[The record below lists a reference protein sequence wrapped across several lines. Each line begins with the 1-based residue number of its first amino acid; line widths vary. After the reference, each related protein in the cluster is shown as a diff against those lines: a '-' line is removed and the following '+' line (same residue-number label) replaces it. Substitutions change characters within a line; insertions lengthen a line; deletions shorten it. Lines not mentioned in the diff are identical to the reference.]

1 MKIEDAR
8 VRYNVQIKTY
18 YSKQKELYAQKQKLE
33 EKIKTTENGAE
44 VYKDESAILEL
55 QYSAVDEKRQ
65 EYQDYMDKLMEQW
78 RMISDKIAS
87 KQQSDAMADQ
97 AKEMNKI
104 MLVARRIMHG
114 DKVPAKDEKKL
125 MEYDPKLYMMAK
137 NAAAMLEMRK
147 RKEHKSLWEDE
158 EEKEQ
163 SMGSF
168 AAQAKEIASNPYIPK
183 DKKVVLMQRLNNE
196 VCMIRD
202 AHQAF
207 EKSRAYEELPE
218 EQELRREAAEESAEK
233 MEHQKDTEQ
242 AETTEDSKV
251 DNKNKADAEAEEV
264 DEPQSDVK
272 SEMSDVYETVEIANV
287 ETHAKIKPPESPKTA
302 GDASMARRQQEAAQT
317 FTEITEEIE
326 RFLRRNHSGRGSFT
340 AQV

>member
-1 MKIEDAR
+1 MESQVKQYKSGGEMMYTGTIQSQVSLQMLDQKWQKKKQDI
-8 VRYNVQIKTY
+8 N
-18 YSKQKELYAQKQKLE
+18 SKKDTEGMTQDEILLDSLERQAQTERERSATSELYTKLKTGGTLTEEEIAYLKEHDPEALAEYEKAQ
-33 EKIKTTENGAE
+33 T
-44 VYKDESAILEL
+44 
-55 QYSAVDEKRQ
+55 
-65 EYQDYMDKLMEQW
+65 
-78 RMISDKIAS
+78 
-87 KQQSDAMADQ
+87 
-97 AKEMNKI
+97 
-104 MLVARRIMHG
+104 
-114 DKVPAKDEKKL
+114 EKKAYENAL
-125 MEYDPKLYMMAK
+125 KNCRTKEDVQRLKL
-137 NAAAMLEMRK
+137 NR
-147 RKEHKSLWEDE
+147 
-158 EEKEQ
+158 
-163 SMGSF
+163 MGSF

-218 EQELRREAAEESAEK
+218 EQELRREAAEEPAEK

-242 AETTEDSKV
+242 AETTETTEDSKV
-251 DNKNKADAEAEEV
+251 DNKNKADAADEEV

-302 GDASMARRQQEAAQT
+302 GDASMARRQLEAAQT

>member
-1 MKIEDAR
+1 MTQDEILLDSFERQAQTER
-8 VRYNVQIKTY
+8 ERSAT
-18 YSKQKELYAQKQKLE
+18 SELYTKLKTGGTLTEEEIAYLKEHDPEALAEYEKAQ
-33 EKIKTTENGAE
+33 T
-44 VYKDESAILEL
+44 
-55 QYSAVDEKRQ
+55 
-65 EYQDYMDKLMEQW
+65 
-78 RMISDKIAS
+78 
-87 KQQSDAMADQ
+87 
-97 AKEMNKI
+97 
-104 MLVARRIMHG
+104 
-114 DKVPAKDEKKL
+114 EKKAYENAL
-125 MEYDPKLYMMAK
+125 KNCRTKEDVQRLKL
-137 NAAAMLEMRK
+137 NR
-147 RKEHKSLWEDE
+147 
-158 EEKEQ
+158 
-163 SMGSF
+163 MGSF
-168 AAQAKEIASNPYIPK
+168 AAQAKGIASNPYIPK

-242 AETTEDSKV
+242 AEMTEDSKV
-251 DNKNKADAEAEEV
+251 DNKNKADAEDEEV

-287 ETHAKIKPPESPKTA
+287 ESHAKIKPPESPKTA
-302 GDASMARRQQEAAQT
+302 FDASMARRQPEAAQT

>member
-1 MKIEDAR
+1 
-8 VRYNVQIKTY
+8 
-18 YSKQKELYAQKQKLE
+18 
-33 EKIKTTENGAE
+33 
-44 VYKDESAILEL
+44 
-55 QYSAVDEKRQ
+55 
-65 EYQDYMDKLMEQW
+65 
-78 RMISDKIAS
+78 
-87 KQQSDAMADQ
+87 
-97 AKEMNKI
+97 
-104 MLVARRIMHG
+104 
-114 DKVPAKDEKKL
+114 
-125 MEYDPKLYMMAK
+125 
-137 NAAAMLEMRK
+137 
-147 RKEHKSLWEDE
+147 
-158 EEKEQ
+158 
-163 SMGSF
+163 
-168 AAQAKEIASNPYIPK
+168 
-183 DKKVVLMQRLNNE
+183 MQRLNNE

-233 MEHQKDTEQ
+233 TEHQKDTEQ

-251 DNKNKADAEAEEV
+251 DNKNKADADAEAEEV

-287 ETHAKIKPPESPKTA
+287 ESHAKIKPPELQKTA

>member
-1 MKIEDAR
+1 METQVKQYKLGGETMYTGTIQSQVSLQMLDLKWQKKKQDI
-8 VRYNVQIKTY
+8 N
-18 YSKQKELYAQKQKLE
+18 SKKDTEGMTQDEILLDSLERQAQTERERSATSELYTKLKTGGTLTEEEIAYLKEHDPEALAEYEKAQ
-33 EKIKTTENGAE
+33 T
-44 VYKDESAILEL
+44 
-55 QYSAVDEKRQ
+55 
-65 EYQDYMDKLMEQW
+65 
-78 RMISDKIAS
+78 
-87 KQQSDAMADQ
+87 
-97 AKEMNKI
+97 
-104 MLVARRIMHG
+104 
-114 DKVPAKDEKKL
+114 EKKAYENAL
-125 MEYDPKLYMMAK
+125 KNCRTKEDVQRLKL
-137 NAAAMLEMRK
+137 NR
-147 RKEHKSLWEDE
+147 
-158 EEKEQ
+158 
-163 SMGSF
+163 MGSF

-233 MEHQKDTEQ
+233 TEHQKDTEQ

-251 DNKNKADAEAEEV
+251 DNKNKADADAEAEEV

-287 ETHAKIKPPESPKTA
+287 ESHAKIKPPELQKKA

-326 RFLRRNHSGRGSFT
+326 RYLRRNHSGRGSFT

>member
-1 MKIEDAR
+1 MESQVKQYKSGGEMMYTGTIQSQVSLQMLDLKWQKKKQDI
-8 VRYNVQIKTY
+8 N
-18 YSKQKELYAQKQKLE
+18 SKKDTEGMTQDEILLDSLERQAQTERERSATSELYTKLKTGGTLTEEEIAYLKEHDPEALAEYEKAQ
-33 EKIKTTENGAE
+33 T
-44 VYKDESAILEL
+44 
-55 QYSAVDEKRQ
+55 
-65 EYQDYMDKLMEQW
+65 
-78 RMISDKIAS
+78 
-87 KQQSDAMADQ
+87 
-97 AKEMNKI
+97 
-104 MLVARRIMHG
+104 
-114 DKVPAKDEKKL
+114 EKKAYENAL
-125 MEYDPKLYMMAK
+125 KNCRTKEDVQRLKL
-137 NAAAMLEMRK
+137 NR
-147 RKEHKSLWEDE
+147 
-158 EEKEQ
+158 
-163 SMGSF
+163 MGSF

-218 EQELRREAAEESAEK
+218 EQELRREAAEEPAEK

-242 AETTEDSKV
+242 AETTETTEDSKV

-287 ETHAKIKPPESPKTA
+287 ESHAKIKPPESPKTA

>member
-1 MKIEDAR
+1 METQVKQYKLGGETMYTGTIQSQVSLQMLDLKWQKKKQDI
-8 VRYNVQIKTY
+8 N
-18 YSKQKELYAQKQKLE
+18 SKKDTEGMTQDEILLDSLERQAQTERERSATSELYTKLKTGGTLTEEEIAYLKEHDPEALAEYEKAQ
-33 EKIKTTENGAE
+33 T
-44 VYKDESAILEL
+44 
-55 QYSAVDEKRQ
+55 
-65 EYQDYMDKLMEQW
+65 
-78 RMISDKIAS
+78 
-87 KQQSDAMADQ
+87 
-97 AKEMNKI
+97 
-104 MLVARRIMHG
+104 
-114 DKVPAKDEKKL
+114 EKKAYENAL
-125 MEYDPKLYMMAK
+125 KNCRTKEDVQRLKL
-137 NAAAMLEMRK
+137 NR
-147 RKEHKSLWEDE
+147 
-158 EEKEQ
+158 
-163 SMGSF
+163 MGSF

-233 MEHQKDTEQ
+233 TEHQKDTEQ

-251 DNKNKADAEAEEV
+251 DNKNKADADAEAEEV

-287 ETHAKIKPPESPKTA
+287 ESHAKIKPPELQKTA

-326 RFLRRNHSGRGSFT
+326 RYLRRNHSGRGIFT

>member
-1 MKIEDAR
+1 METQVKQYKLGGETMYTGTIQSQVSLQMLDLKWQKKKQDI
-8 VRYNVQIKTY
+8 N
-18 YSKQKELYAQKQKLE
+18 SKKDTEGMTQDEILLDSLERQAQTERERSATSELYTKLKTGGTLTEEEIAYLKEHDPEALAEYEKAQ
-33 EKIKTTENGAE
+33 T
-44 VYKDESAILEL
+44 
-55 QYSAVDEKRQ
+55 
-65 EYQDYMDKLMEQW
+65 
-78 RMISDKIAS
+78 
-87 KQQSDAMADQ
+87 
-97 AKEMNKI
+97 
-104 MLVARRIMHG
+104 
-114 DKVPAKDEKKL
+114 EKKAYENAL
-125 MEYDPKLYMMAK
+125 KNCRTKEDVQRLKL
-137 NAAAMLEMRK
+137 NR
-147 RKEHKSLWEDE
+147 
-158 EEKEQ
+158 
-163 SMGSF
+163 MGSF

-233 MEHQKDTEQ
+233 TEHQKDTEQ

-251 DNKNKADAEAEEV
+251 DNKNKADAEAEAEEV

-287 ETHAKIKPPESPKTA
+287 ESHAKIKPPELQKTA

-326 RFLRRNHSGRGSFT
+326 RYLRRNHSGRGSFT

>member
-1 MKIEDAR
+1 METQVKQYKLGGETMYTGTIQSQVSLQMLDLKWQKKKQDI
-8 VRYNVQIKTY
+8 N
-18 YSKQKELYAQKQKLE
+18 SKKDTEGMTQDEILLDSLERQAQTERERSATSELYTKLKTGGTLTEEEIAYLKEHDPEALAEYEKAQ
-33 EKIKTTENGAE
+33 T
-44 VYKDESAILEL
+44 
-55 QYSAVDEKRQ
+55 
-65 EYQDYMDKLMEQW
+65 
-78 RMISDKIAS
+78 
-87 KQQSDAMADQ
+87 
-97 AKEMNKI
+97 
-104 MLVARRIMHG
+104 
-114 DKVPAKDEKKL
+114 EKKAYENAL
-125 MEYDPKLYMMAK
+125 KNCRTKEDVQRLKL
-137 NAAAMLEMRK
+137 NR
-147 RKEHKSLWEDE
+147 
-158 EEKEQ
+158 
-163 SMGSF
+163 MGSF

-233 MEHQKDTEQ
+233 TEHQKDTEQ

-251 DNKNKADAEAEEV
+251 DNKNKADADAEAEEV

-287 ETHAKIKPPESPKTA
+287 ESHAKIKPPELQKTA

-326 RFLRRNHSGRGSFT
+326 RYLRRNHSGIGSFT
-340 AQV
+340 AQI

>member
-1 MKIEDAR
+1 METQVKQYKSGGETMYTGTIQSQVSLQMLDLKWQKKKQDI
-8 VRYNVQIKTY
+8 N
-18 YSKQKELYAQKQKLE
+18 SKKDTEGMTQDEILLDSLERQAQTERERSATSELYTKLKTGGTLTEEEIAYLKEHDPEALAEYEKAQ
-33 EKIKTTENGAE
+33 T
-44 VYKDESAILEL
+44 
-55 QYSAVDEKRQ
+55 
-65 EYQDYMDKLMEQW
+65 
-78 RMISDKIAS
+78 
-87 KQQSDAMADQ
+87 
-97 AKEMNKI
+97 
-104 MLVARRIMHG
+104 
-114 DKVPAKDEKKL
+114 EKKAYENAL
-125 MEYDPKLYMMAK
+125 KNCRTKEDVQRLKL
-137 NAAAMLEMRK
+137 NR
-147 RKEHKSLWEDE
+147 
-158 EEKEQ
+158 
-163 SMGSF
+163 MGSF

-218 EQELRREAAEESAEK
+218 EQELRREAAEEPAEK

-242 AETTEDSKV
+242 AETTETTEDSKV
-251 DNKNKADAEAEEV
+251 DNKNKADAADEEV

-302 GDASMARRQQEAAQT
+302 GDASMARRQLEAAQT

>member
-1 MKIEDAR
+1 METQVKQYKLGGETMYTGTIQSQVSLQMLDLKWQKKKQDI
-8 VRYNVQIKTY
+8 N
-18 YSKQKELYAQKQKLE
+18 SKKDTEGMTQDEILLDSLERQAQTERERSATSELYTKLKTGGTLTEEEIAYLKEHDPEALAEYEKAQ
-33 EKIKTTENGAE
+33 T
-44 VYKDESAILEL
+44 
-55 QYSAVDEKRQ
+55 
-65 EYQDYMDKLMEQW
+65 
-78 RMISDKIAS
+78 
-87 KQQSDAMADQ
+87 
-97 AKEMNKI
+97 
-104 MLVARRIMHG
+104 
-114 DKVPAKDEKKL
+114 EKKAYENAL
-125 MEYDPKLYMMAK
+125 KNCRTKEDVQRLKL
-137 NAAAMLEMRK
+137 NR
-147 RKEHKSLWEDE
+147 
-158 EEKEQ
+158 
-163 SMGSF
+163 MGSF

-233 MEHQKDTEQ
+233 TEHQKDTEQ

-251 DNKNKADAEAEEV
+251 DNKNKADADAEAEEV

-287 ETHAKIKPPESPKTA
+287 ESHAKIKPPESPKTA

-317 FTEITEEIE
+317 FTEITEDIE
-326 RFLRRNHSGRGSFT
+326 RYLRRNHSGRGSFT
-340 AQV
+340 AQI

>member
-104 MLVARRIMHG
+104 I
-114 DKVPAKDEKKL
+114 D
-125 MEYDPKLYMMAK
+125 
-137 NAAAMLEMRK
+137 RK
-147 RKEHKSLWEDE
+147 ST
-158 EEKEQ
+158 
-163 SMGSF
+163 
-168 AAQAKEIASNPYIPK
+168 
-183 DKKVVLMQRLNNE
+183 RLNSS
-196 VCMIRD
+196 
-202 AHQAF
+202 H
-207 EKSRAYEELPE
+207 
-218 EQELRREAAEESAEK
+218 
-233 MEHQKDTEQ
+233 
-242 AETTEDSKV
+242 
-251 DNKNKADAEAEEV
+251 
-264 DEPQSDVK
+264 
-272 SEMSDVYETVEIANV
+272 
-287 ETHAKIKPPESPKTA
+287 PK
-302 GDASMARRQQEAAQT
+302 
-317 FTEITEEIE
+317 
-326 RFLRRNHSGRGSFT
+326 
-340 AQV
+340 

>member
-1 MKIEDAR
+1 METQVKQYKSGGETMYTGTIQSQVSLQMLDLKWQKKKQDI
-8 VRYNVQIKTY
+8 N
-18 YSKQKELYAQKQKLE
+18 SKKDTEGMTQDEILLDSLERQAQTERERSATSELYTKLKTGGTLTEEEIAYLKEHDPESLAEYEKAQ
-33 EKIKTTENGAE
+33 T
-44 VYKDESAILEL
+44 
-55 QYSAVDEKRQ
+55 
-65 EYQDYMDKLMEQW
+65 
-78 RMISDKIAS
+78 
-87 KQQSDAMADQ
+87 
-97 AKEMNKI
+97 
-104 MLVARRIMHG
+104 
-114 DKVPAKDEKKL
+114 EKKAYENAL
-125 MEYDPKLYMMAK
+125 KNCRTKEDVQRLKL
-137 NAAAMLEMRK
+137 NR
-147 RKEHKSLWEDE
+147 
-158 EEKEQ
+158 
-163 SMGSF
+163 MGSF

-272 SEMSDVYETVEIANV
+272 SEMSDVYEV
-287 ETHAKIKPPESPKTA
+287 KPPELQKTA
-302 GDASMARRQQEAAQT
+302 GDACMARRQQEAAQT
-317 FTEITEEIE
+317 FTEITEEIK

>member
-1 MKIEDAR
+1 METQVKQYKLGGETMYTGTIQSQVSLQMLYLKWQKKKQDI
-8 VRYNVQIKTY
+8 N
-18 YSKQKELYAQKQKLE
+18 SKKDTEGMTQDEILLDSLERQAQTERERSATSELYTKLKTGGTLTEEEIAYLKEHDPEALAEYEKAQ
-33 EKIKTTENGAE
+33 T
-44 VYKDESAILEL
+44 
-55 QYSAVDEKRQ
+55 
-65 EYQDYMDKLMEQW
+65 
-78 RMISDKIAS
+78 
-87 KQQSDAMADQ
+87 
-97 AKEMNKI
+97 
-104 MLVARRIMHG
+104 
-114 DKVPAKDEKKL
+114 EKKAYENAL
-125 MEYDPKLYMMAK
+125 KNCRTKEDVQRLKL
-137 NAAAMLEMRK
+137 NR
-147 RKEHKSLWEDE
+147 
-158 EEKEQ
+158 
-163 SMGSF
+163 MGSF

-233 MEHQKDTEQ
+233 TEHQKDTEQ

-251 DNKNKADAEAEEV
+251 DNKNKADADAEAEEV

-287 ETHAKIKPPESPKTA
+287 ESHAKIKPPELQKTA

>member
-1 MKIEDAR
+1 METQ
-8 VRYNVQIKTY
+8 V
-18 YSKQKELYAQKQKLE
+18 KQYKLLDSLERQAQTERERSATSELYTKLKTGGTLTEEEIAYLKEHDPEALAEYEKAQ
-33 EKIKTTENGAE
+33 T
-44 VYKDESAILEL
+44 
-55 QYSAVDEKRQ
+55 
-65 EYQDYMDKLMEQW
+65 
-78 RMISDKIAS
+78 
-87 KQQSDAMADQ
+87 
-97 AKEMNKI
+97 
-104 MLVARRIMHG
+104 
-114 DKVPAKDEKKL
+114 EKKAYENAL
-125 MEYDPKLYMMAK
+125 KNCRTKEDVQRLKL
-137 NAAAMLEMRK
+137 NR
-147 RKEHKSLWEDE
+147 
-158 EEKEQ
+158 
-163 SMGSF
+163 MGSF

-272 SEMSDVYETVEIANV
+272 SEMSDVYKTVEIANV
-287 ETHAKIKPPESPKTA
+287 ESHEKIKPPELQKKA

-317 FTEITEEIE
+317 FTEITEEIK
-326 RFLRRNHSGRGSFT
+326 RFLQSQWQRKLYSTGMRRNRYERSSYLGSVPTTSRRTDMRGHYILHEGRETNGKFIWSICIS
-340 AQV
+340 ADEQHVEQHPHE

>member
-1 MKIEDAR
+1 METQVKQYKSGGETMYTGTIQSQVSLQMLDLKWQKKKQDI
-8 VRYNVQIKTY
+8 N
-18 YSKQKELYAQKQKLE
+18 SKKDTEGMTQDEILLDSLKRQAQTERERSATSELYTKLKTGGTLTEEEIAYLKEHDPEAFAEYEKAQ
-33 EKIKTTENGAE
+33 T
-44 VYKDESAILEL
+44 
-55 QYSAVDEKRQ
+55 
-65 EYQDYMDKLMEQW
+65 
-78 RMISDKIAS
+78 
-87 KQQSDAMADQ
+87 
-97 AKEMNKI
+97 
-104 MLVARRIMHG
+104 
-114 DKVPAKDEKKL
+114 EKKAYENAL
-125 MEYDPKLYMMAK
+125 KNCRTKEDVQRLKL
-137 NAAAMLEMRK
+137 NR
-147 RKEHKSLWEDE
+147 
-158 EEKEQ
+158 
-163 SMGSF
+163 MGSF

-242 AETTEDSKV
+242 AETTETTEDSKV
-251 DNKNKADAEAEEV
+251 DNKNKADAADEEV

-287 ETHAKIKPPESPKTA
+287 ESHAKIKPPESPKTA
-302 GDASMARRQQEAAQT
+302 GDASMARRQQEAAHT

>member
-1 MKIEDAR
+1 METQVKQYKLGGETMYTGTIQSQVSLQMLDLKWQKKKQDI
-8 VRYNVQIKTY
+8 N
-18 YSKQKELYAQKQKLE
+18 SKKDTEGMTQDEILLDSLERQAQTERERSATSELYTKLKTGGTLTEEEIAYLKEHDPEALAEYEKAQ
-33 EKIKTTENGAE
+33 T
-44 VYKDESAILEL
+44 
-55 QYSAVDEKRQ
+55 
-65 EYQDYMDKLMEQW
+65 
-78 RMISDKIAS
+78 
-87 KQQSDAMADQ
+87 
-97 AKEMNKI
+97 
-104 MLVARRIMHG
+104 
-114 DKVPAKDEKKL
+114 EKKAYENAL
-125 MEYDPKLYMMAK
+125 KNCRTKEDVQRLKL
-137 NAAAMLEMRK
+137 NR
-147 RKEHKSLWEDE
+147 
-158 EEKEQ
+158 
-163 SMGSF
+163 MGSF

-233 MEHQKDTEQ
+233 TEHQKDTEQ
-242 AETTEDSKV
+242 VETTEDSKV
-251 DNKNKADAEAEEV
+251 DNKKKADADAEAEEV

-287 ETHAKIKPPESPKTA
+287 ESHAKIKPPELQKTA

-326 RFLRRNHSGRGSFT
+326 RFLRRSHSGRGSFT